1 MFSQP
6 VGVLFV
12 CLGNI
17 CRSPL
22 AEAVFRREARERGVE
37 DRFRIGSAATHR

>member
-1 MFSQP
+1 MSDDTIS
-6 VGVLFV
+6 VLFV

-22 AEAVFRREARERGVE
+22 AEAVFRQVVTDAGLE
-37 DRFRIGSAATHR
+37 DRFRIDSAG